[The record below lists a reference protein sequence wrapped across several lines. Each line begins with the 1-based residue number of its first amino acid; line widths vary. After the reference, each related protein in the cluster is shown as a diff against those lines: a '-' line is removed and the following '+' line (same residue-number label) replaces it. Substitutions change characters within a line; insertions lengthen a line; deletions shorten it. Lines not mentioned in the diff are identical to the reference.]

1 MDASPAL
8 KKDWVVSQAAFDGLL
23 LTLDPDRERAGE
35 KYEQIRQK
43 LAKFFQWRGCGAPEE
58 FADRTIDRVTRKLGE
73 GAQIHTQNV
82 YLFFHGVAVNVLREH
97 WKEVQRNDVK
107 ALDDLP
113 DSQSAGA
120 EDPIETAGRKSELA
134 LRERKLECLDA
145 CVRRLPAQQ
154 LVLITE
160 YHQGEGAAKIARRNQ
175 LAKQFGI
182 PLNALRIRAYRIRG
196 ELETC
201 ISGCMRSP
209 AA

>member
-1 MDASPAL
+1 MDASPTL

-43 LAKFFQWRGCGAPEE
+43 LTKFFQWRGCSAPEE
-58 FADRTIDRVTRKLGE
+58 FADRTIDRVARKLGE
-73 GAQIHTQNV
+73 GAQIHSQNV
-82 YLFFHGVAVNVLREH
+82 YLFFHGIAVNVLREH
-97 WKEVQRNDVK
+97 WKDVQRNDVK

-120 EDPIETAGRKSELA
+120 EDPVETAGRRTEHE
-134 LRERKLECLDA
+134 LREQKLECLDA

-196 ELETC
+196 DLETC
-201 ISGCMRSP
+201 ISGCMSSP
-209 AA
+209 A